1 MRITLWPEKDSWF
14 RRNTTLVLCVLT
26 MLMLTLGI
34 SEQGATI
41 AQQKGL
47 IRVLAQDSQVLM
59 AMRAQQANEAQQKA
73 DTQVAPNKDKA
84 GNTAEQQAQPQADD
98 QQSKDSAASA
108 RKQQQ
113 NPKADVVIDLRE
125 ARRVLLKS

>member
-1 MRITLWPEKDSWF
+1 MRITLWPEKNSWF

-47 IRVLAQDSQVLM
+47 IVVLAQDSQMLM

-73 DTQVAPNKDKA
+73 DTQVAPNEKA
-84 GNTAEQQAQPQADD
+84 GNTAEQQAQPQADEE
-98 QQSKDSAASA
+98 QSKDSAASA
-108 RKQQQ
+108 RKRQQT
-113 NPKADVVIDLRE
+113 PKADAVIDLRE

>member
-47 IRVLAQDSQVLM
+47 ILVLAQDSQMLM
-59 AMRAQQANEAQQKA
+59 AMRAQQANEAQQKT
-73 DTQVAPNKDKA
+73 DSQVAPNEKT
-84 GNTAEQQAQPQADD
+84 GNTAEQRAEPQSDE

-108 RKQQQ
+108 RKRQQT
-113 NPKADVVIDLRE
+113 PKADAVIDLRE

>member
-41 AQQKGL
+41 AQQKDL
-47 IRVLAQDSQVLM
+47 IRVLAQDSQTLM
-59 AMRAQQANEAQQKA
+59 AMRAQQADEAQQKA
-73 DTQVAPNKDKA
+73 DTQVAPNEKSGD
-84 GNTAEQQAQPQADD
+84 TAEQQAEPQSDEH
-98 QQSKDSAASA
+98 QSKDSAASA
-108 RKQQQ
+108 RKRQET
-113 NPKADVVIDLRE
+113 PKADAVIDLRE

>member
-1 MRITLWPEKDSWF
+1 
-14 RRNTTLVLCVLT
+14 

-84 GNTAEQQAQPQADD
+84 GNTAEQQAQPHADQ
-98 QQSKDSAASA
+98 QQSKDSAASD
-108 RKQQQ
+108 RKRQQT
-113 NPKADVVIDLRE
+113 PKADVVIDLRE

>member
-1 MRITLWPEKDSWF
+1 MRITLWPEKNSWF

-26 MLMLTLGI
+26 MFMLTLGI

-47 IRVLAQDSQVLM
+47 ILVLAQDSQMLM

-73 DTQVAPNKDKA
+73 DTQVAPNEKT
-84 GNTAEQQAQPQADD
+84 GNTAEQQAQPQTDEE
-98 QQSKDSAASA
+98 QSKDSAASA
-108 RKQQQ
+108 RKRQQT
-113 NPKADVVIDLRE
+113 PKADAVIDLRE

>member
-41 AQQKGL
+41 AQQKDL
-47 IRVLAQDSQVLM
+47 IRVLAQDSQTLM
-59 AMRAQQANEAQQKA
+59 AMRAQQADEAQQKA
-73 DTQVAPNKDKA
+73 DTQVAPNEKSGD
-84 GNTAEQQAQPQADD
+84 TAEQQAQSHSDEE
-98 QQSKDSAASA
+98 QSKDSAASA
-108 RKQQQ
+108 RKRQET
-113 NPKADVVIDLRE
+113 PKADAVIDLRE